1 MYSGDRMVE
10 LTKLQRSRAF
20 QIRFGGAKGVVYA
33 GERSLLRHQGF
44 QYKMLLRNSQLKF
57 QAPECRKLDL
67 RIASTTGDS
76 HQSLFFPSALKA
88 FEDSGADTTKIEDI
102 YTKSYKNLR
111 RTSTEGLDLLEQIFR
126 IPAHGRK
133 PNVKAKYSL
142 LALAVRLNH
151 IGISPEQYQ
160 NTFLA
165 VYLAK
170 IAERAYKRDLFK
182 LPIPGSYCLLG
193 LTDDYQILQPNE
205 VFVHFQEKT
214 IEGEVLVYRDPIIH
228 IGDIQIAKAIGRG
241 VLRRRL
247 EKSGLGLDDIG
258 SRMNALTIM
267 DNVIFFSQKD
277 RPPLPNRLSG
287 GDLDGDRFEV
297 LTKDCGFWTTNY
309 STSAPDSYTNDESGP
324 LSQPGHDLKSFDIS
338 QLTGFIGHFIKNH
351 CFEDLQD
358 ILMCLAD
365 QREGGMKHDDVKALA
380 KWLSKAVDYAKS
392 GEVVDLTKDVLQDPR
407 FKVLEKPDFLCALNG
422 KALYDP
428 KAKYHESSSVLG
440 KIYREHIHMKYTLPR
455 RLDNLTLHERVFNR
469 NNCLLSNS
477 QISRKLRIKLDDDIG
492 RIVLDEVAYYRQYC
506 QEQQIE
512 NGAQTIQHLFP
523 ESSESEHLL
532 YEVSEA
538 DLFLQD
544 QPDDFPN
551 NFVQNL
557 VGRTL
562 ECLSRYSILTVTF
575 DSSFTPRARLGRSY
589 QMEDVQASYEYCLFQ
604 AWLVATALGIIAKKL
619 LTERVG
625 A

>member
-1 MYSGDRMVE
+1 MVE
-10 LTKLQRSRAF
+10 LTQLQRSRAF

-44 QYKMLLRNSQLKF
+44 QYKMLLRKSQLKF
-57 QAPECRKLDL
+57 QAPESGKLDL
-67 RIASTTGDS
+67 RIASTAGDS

-88 FEDSGADTTKIEDI
+88 FEDSGADAKKIEDI
-102 YTKSYKNLR
+102 YTKSYKNLKR
-111 RTSTEGLDLLEQIFR
+111 ISTEGLDLLEQIFR

-142 LALAVRLNH
+142 LALAVRLKH
-151 IGISPEQYQ
+151 FGISPEQYQ

-170 IAERAYKRDLFK
+170 IAERAYKSDLFK
-182 LPIPGSYCLLG
+182 IPIPGSYCLLG

-205 VFVHFQEKT
+205 VFIHVQEKM

-241 VLRRRL
+241 VLRSRL

-309 STSAPDSYTNDESGP
+309 STSAPDNYTDDESGP
-324 LSQPGHDLKSFDIS
+324 LSQPSHDLKSFDIS
-338 QLTGFIGHFIKNH
+338 RLTGFIGHFIKNH

-358 ILMCLAD
+358 ILMSLAD

-422 KALYDP
+422 KALHDP

-455 RLDNLTLHERVFNR
+455 RLDNLTL
-469 NNCLLSNS
+469 S
-477 QISRKLRIKLDDDIG
+477 
-492 RIVLDEVAYYRQYC
+492 
-506 QEQQIE
+506 
-512 NGAQTIQHLFP
+512 
-523 ESSESEHLL
+523 
-532 YEVSEA
+532 
-538 DLFLQD
+538 
-544 QPDDFPN
+544 
-551 NFVQNL
+551 
-557 VGRTL
+557 
-562 ECLSRYSILTVTF
+562 
-575 DSSFTPRARLGRSY
+575 
-589 QMEDVQASYEYCLFQ
+589 
-604 AWLVATALGIIAKKL
+604 
-619 LTERVG
+619 
-625 A
+625 